1 MPIRRPF
8 VDHLAEIALRSDEII
23 SYCVST
29 LSNTVNDT
37 ENECKWTRVMNLDG
51 VCYTLNMIDS
61 KELFYDNV

>member
-8 VDHLAEIALRSDEII
+8 VDHLAEIALTSDEII